1 MLKPAVCKLEKR
13 FDKLLPVRFVLF
25 YKFVSN
31 TNPLKY
37 ILFVCLFFIQNLFGQ
52 NPYYHTINKTNGLP
66 SNTVYDIYQDKNE
79 MIWLA
84 TNDGICSYDGFQF
97 KSYYND
103 EQTSKAGSNIVEDSF
118 GRIWYCN
125 FDGNIYYVEKGKL
138 NILDVKQPIGFHKF
152 NIIGNQLIYLE
163 KNELVFLDLKT
174 LKKTNV
180 LPFDTNAV
188 LGIQK
193 RKNSLFIFSDY
204 LFEVHSATDIKK
216 YQIPSEIKEKFDGG
230 LFSVSNENLLIVSK
244 YSNDYCLFND
254 GRFELKKFELLG
266 IDLISVKGKGYC
278 IGGAIEK
285 HGPSTVD
292 AAGGPP
298 AHSRLAPAAP

>member
-1 MLKPAVCKLEKR
+1 M
-13 FDKLLPVRFVLF
+13 
-25 YKFVSN
+25 SN
-31 TNPLKY
+31 QLKY
-37 ILFVCLFFIQNLFGQ
+37 ILFVFLFFIQNLFGQ

-138 NILDVKQPIGFHKF
+138 HILDVKKPIGYHKF

-193 RKNSLFIFSDY
+193 NI
-204 LFEVHSATDIKK
+204 
-216 YQIPSEIKEKFDGG
+216 
-230 LFSVSNENLLIVSK
+230 
-244 YSNDYCLFND
+244 
-254 GRFELKKFELLG
+254 
-266 IDLISVKGKGYC
+266 ISCVVR
-278 IGGAIEK
+278 A
-285 HGPSTVD
+285 
-292 AAGGPP
+292 
-298 AHSRLAPAAP
+298 